1 MRFCILCGN
10 STEQAGSSTSGN
22 IIQKCVLAF
31 WEQRNRSLT
40 QFFPQVPN
48 VSICCHVD
56 PPLAIVYLRY
66 FQLNHPLTIM
76 VVLSLASC
84 FQDLTNRQT
93 NPFNQLVHEVSP
105 RGRMRS
111 GYKGGVMLMSSHR
124 SLFNQLLHYIL
135 DLIWDT
141 YYWKYWKDFI
151 LWLFHQQNF
160 RGIGSKQRS
169 WIIQKQ
175 SKGIGSC
182 KNKVIFISY
191 NYHCY
196 NSQESVFYS
205 LMFQFQTLKRGF
217 RSHH

>member
-10 STEQAGSSTSGN
+10 STEQAGSNTSGN
-22 IIQKCVLAF
+22 IIQKCVLAV

-66 FQLNHPLTIM
+66 FQLNHPLTFM

-93 NPFNQLVHEVSP
+93 NPFNQLVPEVSP
-105 RGRMRS
+105 TGRMRS

-151 LWLFHQQNF
+151 
-160 RGIGSKQRS
+160 I
-169 WIIQKQ
+169 
-175 SKGIGSC
+175 
-182 KNKVIFISY
+182 
-191 NYHCY
+191 
-196 NSQESVFYS
+196 
-205 LMFQFQTLKRGF
+205 
-217 RSHH
+217 

>member
-10 STEQAGSSTSGN
+10 STEQAGSNTSGN
-22 IIQKCVLAF
+22 IIQNVF
-31 WEQRNRSLT
+31 WYFGSKGIGSHPG
-40 QFFPQVPN
+40 FPPVPN
-48 VSICCHVD
+48 LSICCHVD

-66 FQLNHPLTIM
+66 FQLNHPLTFT
-76 VVLSLASC
+76 VVLALAFC
-84 FQDLTNRQT
+84 CQDLTNRQT

-111 GYKGGVMLMSSHR
+111 GFKGGVMLMSSYR

-141 YYWKYWKDFI
+141 YYWKYWQDFI
-151 LWLFHQQNF
+151 LWLFYQQNLH
-160 RGIGSKQRS
+160 GIGSKQRS

-182 KNKVIFISY
+182 KNEVIFISY
-191 NYHCY
+191 NYHCD

-205 LMFQFQTLKRGF
+205 LMFQSQTLKRGF
-217 RSHH
+217 CGHH

>member
-1 MRFCILCGN
+1 METALSR
-10 STEQAGSSTSGN
+10 QAPIHQVTLSRNVFWQFGSKGIGVSPS
-22 IIQKCVLAF
+22 
-31 WEQRNRSLT
+31 
-40 QFFPQVPN
+40 FFPQVPN

-66 FQLNHPLTIM
+66 FQLNHPLTFM

-93 NPFNQLVHEVSP
+93 NPFNQLVPEVSP
-105 RGRMRS
+105 TGRMRS

-151 LWLFHQQNF
+151 
-160 RGIGSKQRS
+160 I
-169 WIIQKQ
+169 
-175 SKGIGSC
+175 
-182 KNKVIFISY
+182 
-191 NYHCY
+191 
-196 NSQESVFYS
+196 
-205 LMFQFQTLKRGF
+205 
-217 RSHH
+217 